1 MTKSGR
7 LPDYVVR
14 HLVAQGLRDGDT
26 GAMRR
31 ARAAYCLRCHALV
44 MRGIDA
50 PFGGMSRDVEPA
62 PLSRIGEALA
72 LMSGR
77 RTYTLAWR
85 GDRYE
90 IDHRDQW
97 QIRGSPA
104 ESRAGVDVVV
114 EHDCDAPELPTGET
128 RIAVPQPAG
137 ALPDQPP
144 F

>member
-1 MTKSGR
+1 
-7 LPDYVVR
+7 
-14 HLVAQGLRDGDT
+14 
-26 GAMRR
+26 
-31 ARAAYCLRCHALV
+31 

-62 PLSRIGEALA
+62 PLSRLGEALA

-90 IDHRDQW
+90 IDHRHRE
-97 QIRGSPA
+97 QIAGSPA

-114 EHDCDAPELPTGET
+114 EHLCRAEELPTGES
-128 RIAVPQPAG
+128 RITLPRPAG
-137 ALPDQPP
+137 VLPEEPP

>member
-1 MTKSGR
+1 MERSGR
-7 LPDYVVR
+7 LPDYVVA

-31 ARAAYCLRCHALV
+31 ARAAYCVRCHALV

-50 PFGGMSRDVEPA
+50 PMAGMSRDVEPA
-62 PLSRIGEALA
+62 PLSRLGEALA

-90 IDHRDQW
+90 IDWRDRW
-97 QIRGSPA
+97 QIQGSPA

-114 EHDCDAPELPTGET
+114 EHDCDAAEVPTGET
-128 RIAVPQPAG
+128 RIALPQSAG
-137 ALPDQPP
+137 VLPDQPP